1 MSERF
6 PGQQPG
12 ASGHDESPRAH
23 GAHAVAGP
31 ELDRNGPMLQ
41 APPKQ
46 RELEMS
52 AAERQLFERAMT
64 LVQNKTGMTEDDAK
78 KVATD
83 VVLTARHTPGISEK
97 PEYIDVRN
105 GHVMIAEKVDKEPIF
120 NGYVSL
126 DQSRNQS
133 QDQVQD
139 KIAVQNQERERQ
151 QQQVQHD
158 GASQPDRRNFLQ
170 QVDDGVAAR
179 VMSSSPALKI

>member
-46 RELEMS
+46 RELEMN

-120 NGYVSL
+120 NGYVNL

-151 QQQVQHD
+151 QQQVQHE